1 MNFKVK
7 TYNAIAETGL
17 SLLKDSDFVISE
29 NLEAPDAMILRSY
42 KLTNNDIE
50 SSIKA
55 IARAGAGVNNV
66 PVDYCS
72 DQGIVVFNTP
82 GANANA
88 VKEIVLAGLLLSSR
102 GIYSGANYIND
113 IQGVDQGDLK
123 GHIEQGK
130 KSFKGRELKDGVLGV
145 IGMGAIGSKVA
156 DMGVMLGMEVIG
168 YDPAISVEAAWKLP
182 NMVSRRDNLA
192 EVFKES
198 DYLTLHIPAIEE
210 TKNLVN
216 KDLLQNAKEGLKL
229 INFARDE
236 IVNSQDV
243 IDALTSGKL
252 GGYVTDFAD
261 LDLIERAKTMGDV
274 IILPHI
280 GASTRQAEENCSIM
294 AAEQLKDFL
303 ENGNITNSVNF
314 PDLIEPRKSKFRI
327 TLSNNNIAGMIG
339 QITTIL
345 AENNLNI
352 LNMIN
357 KSKGEIAYN
366 VIDTDSEPSNA
377 VEEGLKKLEGVI
389 NVRVIKDE

>member
-17 SLLKDSDFVISE
+17 SLLKDSDFEISE

-113 IQGVDQGDLK
+113 IQGVDEGDLK

-182 NMVSRRDNLA
+182 NMVSRRDNL
-192 EVFKES
+192 EDVFKES

-314 PDLIEPRKSKFRI
+314 PELIEPRKSKFRI

-339 QITTIL
+339 QVTTIL

>member
-17 SLLKDSDFVISE
+17 SLLKNSDFQISE
-29 NLEAPDAMILRSY
+29 SIESPDAMILRSY

-66 PVDYCS
+66 PVDFCS

-102 GIYSGANYIND
+102 GIFSGANYIND
-113 IQGVDQGDLK
+113 IHGVNQGDLK

-182 NMVSRRDNLA
+182 NMVSRRDNL
-192 EVFKES
+192 EDVFKES
-198 DYLTLHIPAIEE
+198 DYLTLHIPANEE

-261 LDLIERAKTMGDV
+261 LDLIKRAKTMGDV

-314 PDLIEPRKSKFRI
+314 PELIEPRKSKFRI

-345 AENNLNI
+345 AENDLNI

-357 KSKGEIAYN
+357 KSKGKIAYN

>member
-17 SLLKDSDFVISE
+17 SLLKDSDFEISE

-182 NMVSRRDNLA
+182 NMVSRRDNL
-192 EVFKES
+192 EDVFKES

-303 ENGNITNSVNF
+303 ENGNIINSVNF
-314 PDLIEPRKSKFRI
+314 PELVEPRKSKFRI

>member
-17 SLLKDSDFVISE
+17 SLLKDSDFEISE
-29 NLEAPDAMILRSY
+29 NLDSPDAMILRSY

-72 DQGIVVFNTP
+72 DKGIVVFNTP

-88 VKEIVLAGLLLSSR
+88 VKEIVLAALLLSSR

-123 GHIEQGK
+123 SHIEQGK
-130 KSFKGRELKDGVLGV
+130 KNFKGRELKDGVLGV

-182 NMVSRRDNLA
+182 NMVSRRDNL
-192 EVFKES
+192 EDVFKES

-236 IVNSQDV
+236 IVDSQDV

-261 LDLIERAKTMGDV
+261 LDLIERAKTKGDV

-303 ENGNITNSVNF
+303 ENGNIINSVNF
-314 PDLIEPRKSKFRI
+314 PELVEPRKSKFRI

>member
-17 SLLKDSDFVISE
+17 SLLKDSDFEISE

-123 GHIEQGK
+123 SHIEQGK

-182 NMVSRRDNLA
+182 NMVSRRDNL
-192 EVFKES
+192 EDVFKES

-314 PDLIEPRKSKFRI
+314 PELIEPRKSKFRI

-345 AENNLNI
+345 AENDLNI

>member
-1 MNFKVK
+1 
-7 TYNAIAETGL
+7 
-17 SLLKDSDFVISE
+17 
-29 NLEAPDAMILRSY
+29 
-42 KLTNNDIE
+42 
-50 SSIKA
+50 
-55 IARAGAGVNNV
+55 
-66 PVDYCS
+66 
-72 DQGIVVFNTP
+72 
-82 GANANA
+82 
-88 VKEIVLAGLLLSSR
+88 
-102 GIYSGANYIND
+102 
-113 IQGVDQGDLK
+113 
-123 GHIEQGK
+123 
-130 KSFKGRELKDGVLGV
+130 
-145 IGMGAIGSKVA
+145 
-156 DMGVMLGMEVIG
+156 
-168 YDPAISVEAAWKLP
+168 
-182 NMVSRRDNLA
+182 MVSRRDNL
-192 EVFKES
+192 EDVFKES

-236 IVNSQDV
+236 IVDSQDV

-261 LDLIERAKTMGDV
+261 LDLIKRAKTKGDV

-303 ENGNITNSVNF
+303 ENGNIINSVNF
-314 PDLIEPRKSKFRI
+314 PELVEPRKSKFRI

>member
-17 SLLKDSDFVISE
+17 SLLKDSDFEISE

-192 EVFKES
+192 DVFKES

-243 IDALTSGKL
+243 IDALKSGKL

-261 LDLIERAKTMGDV
+261 LALIERAKTMGDV

-303 ENGNITNSVNF
+303 ENGNIINSVNF
-314 PDLIEPRKSKFRI
+314 PELVEPRKSKFRI
-327 TLSNNNIAGMIG
+327 TLSNHNIAGMIG

-377 VEEGLKKLEGVI
+377 VEEGLMKLEGVI

>member
-17 SLLKDSDFVISE
+17 SLLKDSDFEISE

-182 NMVSRRDNLA
+182 NMVSRRDNL
-192 EVFKES
+192 EDVFKES

-236 IVNSQDV
+236 IVDSQDV

-261 LDLIERAKTMGDV
+261 LDLIERAKTKGDV

-303 ENGNITNSVNF
+303 ENGNIINSVNF
-314 PDLIEPRKSKFRI
+314 PELVEPRKSKFRI

>member
-17 SLLKDSDFVISE
+17 SLLKDSDFEISE

-182 NMVSRRDNLA
+182 NMVSRRDNL
-192 EVFKES
+192 EDVFKES

-243 IDALTSGKL
+243 IDALISGKL
-252 GGYVTDFAD
+252 GGHVTDFAD
-261 LDLIERAKTMGDV
+261 LELIERAKTMGDV

-314 PDLIEPRKSKFRI
+314 PELIEPRKSKFRI

>member
-17 SLLKDSDFVISE
+17 SLLKDSDFEISE

-182 NMVSRRDNLA
+182 NMVSRRDNL
-192 EVFKES
+192 EDVFKES

-243 IDALTSGKL
+243 IDALISGKL

-314 PDLIEPRKSKFRI
+314 PELIEPRKSKFRI

>member
-123 GHIEQGK
+123 SHIEQGK

-261 LDLIERAKTMGDV
+261 LDLIKRAKTVGDV

-314 PDLIEPRKSKFRI
+314 PELIEPRKSKFRI

-345 AENNLNI
+345 AENDLNI

-357 KSKGEIAYN
+357 KSKGKIAYN

>member
-17 SLLKDSDFVISE
+17 SLLKDSDFEISE
-29 NLEAPDAMILRSY
+29 NLDSPDAMILRSY

-72 DQGIVVFNTP
+72 DKGIVVFNTP

-88 VKEIVLAGLLLSSR
+88 VKEIVLAALLLSSR

-113 IQGVDQGDLK
+113 IQGVDQGGLK
-123 GHIEQGK
+123 SHIEQGK
-130 KSFKGRELKDGVLGV
+130 KNFKGRELKDGVLGV

-182 NMVSRRDNLA
+182 NMVSRRDNL
-192 EVFKES
+192 EDVFKES

-236 IVNSQDV
+236 IVDSQDV

-261 LDLIERAKTMGDV
+261 LDLIERAKTKGDV

-303 ENGNITNSVNF
+303 ENGNIINSVNF
-314 PDLIEPRKSKFRI
+314 PELVEPRKSKFRI

>member
-17 SLLKDSDFVISE
+17 SLLKDSDFEISE

-113 IQGVDQGDLK
+113 IQGVGQGDLK
-123 GHIEQGK
+123 SHIEQGK

-182 NMVSRRDNLA
+182 NMVSRRDNL
-192 EVFKES
+192 EDVFKES

-314 PDLIEPRKSKFRI
+314 PELIEPRKSKFRI

-345 AENNLNI
+345 AENDLNI

-357 KSKGEIAYN
+357 KSKGKIAYN

>member
-17 SLLKDSDFVISE
+17 SLLKDSDFEISE
-29 NLEAPDAMILRSY
+29 NLDAPDAMILRSY

-182 NMVSRRDNLA
+182 NMVSRRDNL
-192 EVFKES
+192 EDVFKES

>member
-17 SLLKDSDFVISE
+17 SLLKDSDFEISE

-182 NMVSRRDNLA
+182 NMVSRRDNL
-192 EVFKES
+192 EDVFKES

-236 IVNSQDV
+236 IVNSKDV
-243 IDALTSGKL
+243 IDALKSGKL

-261 LDLIERAKTMGDV
+261 LALIERAKTMGDV

-314 PDLIEPRKSKFRI
+314 PELIEPRKSKFRI

-345 AENNLNI
+345 AENDLNI

>member
-17 SLLKDSDFVISE
+17 SLLKDSDFEISE

-182 NMVSRRDNLA
+182 NMVSRRDNL
-192 EVFKES
+192 EDVFKES
-198 DYLTLHIPAIEE
+198 DYLTLHIPAIED

-261 LDLIERAKTMGDV
+261 LDLIKRAKTMGDV

-314 PDLIEPRKSKFRI
+314 PELIEPRKSKFRI

-345 AENNLNI
+345 AENDLNI

-357 KSKGEIAYN
+357 KSKGKIAYN

>member
-66 PVDYCS
+66 PIDYCS

-314 PDLIEPRKSKFRI
+314 PELIEPRKSKFRI

>member
-182 NMVSRRDNLA
+182 NMVSRRDNL
-192 EVFKES
+192 EDVFKES

-243 IDALTSGKL
+243 IDALISGKL

-314 PDLIEPRKSKFRI
+314 PELIEPRKSKFRI

>member
-17 SLLKDSDFVISE
+17 SLLKDSDFEISE

-123 GHIEQGK
+123 SHIEQGK

-182 NMVSRRDNLA
+182 NMVSRRDNL
-192 EVFKES
+192 EDVFKES

-314 PDLIEPRKSKFRI
+314 PELIEPRKSKFRI

-339 QITTIL
+339 QVTTIL

>member
-17 SLLKDSDFVISE
+17 SLLKNSDFEISE
-29 NLEAPDAMILRSY
+29 NLDAPDAMILRSY

-72 DQGIVVFNTP
+72 DKGIVVFNTP

-123 GHIEQGK
+123 SHIEQGK
-130 KSFKGRELKDGVLGV
+130 KNFKGRELKDGVLGV

-182 NMVSRRDNLA
+182 NMVSRRDNL
-192 EVFKES
+192 EDVFKES

-210 TKNLVN
+210 TKSLVN

-236 IVNSQDV
+236 IVDSQDV

-261 LDLIERAKTMGDV
+261 LDLIKRAKTKGDV

-303 ENGNITNSVNF
+303 ENGNIINSVNF
-314 PDLIEPRKSKFRI
+314 PELVEPRKSKFRI

-389 NVRVIKDE
+389 NVRTIKDE

>member
-1 MNFKVK
+1 MNVKVK
-7 TYNAIAETGL
+7 TYNAISETGL
-17 SLLKDSDFVISE
+17 SLLKDSDFEISE

-88 VKEIVLAGLLLSSR
+88 VTEIVLAGLLLSSR

-123 GHIEQGK
+123 SHIEQGK

-182 NMVSRRDNLA
+182 NMVSRRDNL
-192 EVFKES
+192 EDVFKES
-198 DYLTLHIPAIEE
+198 DYLTLHIPEIEE

-314 PDLIEPRKSKFRI
+314 PELIEPRKSKFRI

-345 AENNLNI
+345 AENDLNI

-357 KSKGEIAYN
+357 KSKGKIAYN

>member
-314 PDLIEPRKSKFRI
+314 PNLIEPRKSKFRI

>member
-17 SLLKDSDFVISE
+17 SLLKDSDFEISE
-29 NLEAPDAMILRSY
+29 NLDSPDAMILRSY

-72 DQGIVVFNTP
+72 DKGIVVFNTP

-123 GHIEQGK
+123 SHIEQGK
-130 KSFKGRELKDGVLGV
+130 KNFKGRELKDGVLGV

-182 NMVSRRDNLA
+182 NMVSRRDNL
-192 EVFKES
+192 EDVFKES

-210 TKNLVN
+210 TKSLVN

-236 IVNSQDV
+236 IVDSQDV

-261 LDLIERAKTMGDV
+261 LDLIKRAKSKGDV

-303 ENGNITNSVNF
+303 ENGNIINSVNF
-314 PDLIEPRKSKFRI
+314 PELVEPRKSKFRI

>member
-17 SLLKDSDFVISE
+17 SLLKDSDFEISE

-66 PVDYCS
+66 PVEYCS

-182 NMVSRRDNLA
+182 NMVSRRDNL
-192 EVFKES
+192 EDVFKES

-243 IDALTSGKL
+243 IDALKSGKL

-261 LDLIERAKTMGDV
+261 LALIERAKTMGDV

-303 ENGNITNSVNF
+303 ENGNIINSVNF
-314 PDLIEPRKSKFRI
+314 PELVEPRKSKFRI

-377 VEEGLKKLEGVI
+377 VEEGLMKLEGVI

>member
-17 SLLKDSDFVISE
+17 SLLKDSDFEISE

-123 GHIEQGK
+123 SHIEQGK

-182 NMVSRRDNLA
+182 NMVSRRDNL
-192 EVFKES
+192 EDVFKES

-314 PDLIEPRKSKFRI
+314 PELIEPRKSKFRI

-345 AENNLNI
+345 AENDLNI

-357 KSKGEIAYN
+357 KSKGKIAYN

>member
-17 SLLKDSDFVISE
+17 SLLKDSDFEISE

-182 NMVSRRDNLA
+182 NMVSRRDNL
-192 EVFKES
+192 EDVFKES

-243 IDALTSGKL
+243 IDALISGKL

-280 GASTRQAEENCSIM
+280 GASTRQAEENCSVM

-314 PDLIEPRKSKFRI
+314 PELIEPRKSKFRI

-345 AENNLNI
+345 AENDLNI

-357 KSKGEIAYN
+357 KSKGKIAYN

>member
-17 SLLKDSDFVISE
+17 SLLKDSDFEISE

>member
-1 MNFKVK
+1 
-7 TYNAIAETGL
+7 
-17 SLLKDSDFVISE
+17 
-29 NLEAPDAMILRSY
+29 MILRSY

-72 DQGIVVFNTP
+72 DKGIVVFNTP

-123 GHIEQGK
+123 SHIEQGK
-130 KSFKGRELKDGVLGV
+130 KNFKGRELKDGVLGV

-182 NMVSRRDNLA
+182 NMVSRRDNL
-192 EVFKES
+192 EDVFKES

-236 IVNSQDV
+236 IVDSQDV

-261 LDLIERAKTMGDV
+261 LDLIKRAKTKGDV

-303 ENGNITNSVNF
+303 ENGNIINSVNF
-314 PDLIEPRKSKFRI
+314 PELVEPRKSKFRI

>member
-17 SLLKDSDFVISE
+17 SLLKDSDFEISE

-123 GHIEQGK
+123 SHIEQGK

-182 NMVSRRDNLA
+182 NMVSRRDNL
-192 EVFKES
+192 EDVFKES

-314 PDLIEPRKSKFRI
+314 PELIEPRKSKFRI

-345 AENNLNI
+345 ADNDLNI

>member
-17 SLLKDSDFVISE
+17 SLLKNSDFEISE
-29 NLEAPDAMILRSY
+29 NLDAPDAMILRSY

-123 GHIEQGK
+123 SHIEQGK

-182 NMVSRRDNLA
+182 NMVSRRDNL
-192 EVFKES
+192 EDVFKES

-314 PDLIEPRKSKFRI
+314 PELIEPRKSKFRI

-345 AENNLNI
+345 AENDLNI

>member
-1 MNFKVK
+1 
-7 TYNAIAETGL
+7 
-17 SLLKDSDFVISE
+17 
-29 NLEAPDAMILRSY
+29 
-42 KLTNNDIE
+42 
-50 SSIKA
+50 
-55 IARAGAGVNNV
+55 
-66 PVDYCS
+66 
-72 DQGIVVFNTP
+72 
-82 GANANA
+82 
-88 VKEIVLAGLLLSSR
+88 
-102 GIYSGANYIND
+102 
-113 IQGVDQGDLK
+113 
-123 GHIEQGK
+123 
-130 KSFKGRELKDGVLGV
+130 
-145 IGMGAIGSKVA
+145 MGAIGSKVA

-182 NMVSRRDNLA
+182 NMVSRRDNL
-192 EVFKES
+192 EDVFKES

-314 PDLIEPRKSKFRI
+314 PELIEPRKSKFRI

-345 AENNLNI
+345 AENDLNI

-357 KSKGEIAYN
+357 KSKGKIAYN

-377 VEEGLKKLEGVI
+377 VEEGLEKLEGVI